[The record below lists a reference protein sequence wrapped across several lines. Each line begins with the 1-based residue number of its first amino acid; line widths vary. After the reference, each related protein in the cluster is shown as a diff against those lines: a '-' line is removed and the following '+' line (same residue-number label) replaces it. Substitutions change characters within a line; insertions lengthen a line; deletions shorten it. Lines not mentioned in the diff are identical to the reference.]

1 MNLHEYQAK
10 ELLRQYGIRTP
21 FGEVAETL
29 NEVNG
34 LAKNIKNPVVIKAQ
48 IHAGGR
54 GKSGGVKVVKTKDE
68 AVEFATKLLGKNLIT
83 YQNKPLGNPSI
94 KFYLKRRKI
103 LQVNY
108 IFQF

>member
-1 MNLHEYQAK
+1 MNC
-10 ELLRQYGIRTP
+10 
-21 FGEVAETL
+21 
-29 NEVNG
+29 

-83 YQNKPLGNPSI
+83 YQNKPLGQPVH
-94 KFYLKRRKI
+94 KI
-103 LQVNY
+103 LFEETENISSELYFSILCILPNSVNCSGSRY
-108 IFQF
+108 VIIKSIIVIDII